1 LFSVASQIAPSIIF
15 IDKVDS
21 ILARR
26 GSEYEHGTMRRIA
39 NEFMT
44 HWDGLLSKP
53 EERIVVLGA
62 TNMPFDLDEAAIR
75 RFQRR

>member
-1 LFSVASQIAPSIIF
+1 
-15 IDKVDS
+15 
-21 ILARR
+21 
-26 GSEYEHGTMRRIA
+26 MRRIA